1 MIRVSNTSL
10 VTGCLL
16 NMFHSVVQKLL
27 APSEWI
33 QNFAKMLIQSGS
45 RVLHEVSLVGFALS
59 LRRADIL
66 LNTIRLLNI

>member
-27 APSEWI
+27 TPSEWI
-33 QNFAKMLIQSGS
+33 QLQKMLIKNGT
-45 RVLHEVSLVGFALS
+45 RVLHKVSLVGFALS
-59 LRRADIL
+59 LQRAYIL

>member
-1 MIRVSNTSL
+1 MSVST
-10 VTGCLL
+10 VAGCVQT
-16 NMFHSVVQKLL
+16 MFHCVVQKLL
-27 APSEWI
+27 TPSEWI
-33 QNFAKMLIQSGS
+33 QLQKMLIKSGS